1 MKVNGL
7 QESLDVVNDMFKDA
21 SEQYVSEMVSQYF
34 GKVSSFVYEVDA
46 ISKEYTNKVID
57 PSKRVVYN
65 KDEINKLLS
74 NFTTKDIT
82 MIVNNMRKDV
92 EQQLY
97 DSERSEIQTA
107 LVDNMWSSLQGE
119 FVSVTMKLTDII
131 NRFYRDLELRF
142 TKKDVIAAF
151 SAAKQ

>member
-1 MKVNGL
+1 
-7 QESLDVVNDMFKDA
+7 
-21 SEQYVSEMVSQYF
+21 
-34 GKVSSFVYEVDA
+34 
-46 ISKEYTNKVID
+46 
-57 PSKRVVYN
+57 
-65 KDEINKLLS
+65 
-74 NFTTKDIT
+74 

-92 EQQLY
+92 ERQLY
-97 DSERSEIQTA
+97 DSESSNTQTA